1 MNRETQL
8 QVQAYL
14 DNELSPGEA
23 RNISKLI
30 SSDAEARDLF
40 GELKSTREALV
51 ANEPQPAL
59 PESREFYWSKI
70 QRAIEHAERNDER
83 VAASPARPWWI
94 RIMAPVA
101 GALALFAVL
110 LSVVGP
116 DRTPAKITNQVQAS
130 APLHR
135 VEEAPDVSL
144 FTFRSESEGV
154 TLVWVSSQ

>member
-23 RNISKLI
+23 RNVSKLI
-30 SSDAEARDLF
+30 SSDSEARALF
-40 GELKSTREALV
+40 TELKSTREVLV

-70 QRAIEHAERNDER
+70 QRAIEQSERTNER
-83 VAASPARPWWI
+83 TQTHARPWWL
-94 RIMAPVA
+94 RIMAPLA
-101 GALALFAVL
+101 GAVALFAIL
-110 LSVVGP
+110 LSVSGP
-116 DRTPAKITNQVQAS
+116 DTTPAKINNQAQAS
-130 APLHR
+130 VPLHR